1 MPENGTEL
9 NVQLQV
15 TYHTYSHTYTDMYSF
30 NRTCFL
36 QTQRKKE
43 RDTREDTQIQK
54 QKTQTDK
61 QTIKRLQNKTI
72 VTKNTT
78 NTLLKNKQTKITIII
93 IKRRRNE
100 TKIDGKNGEKQKIP
114 LHLFVVLS
122 KIAFVDIIVPYL

>member
-1 MPENGTEL
+1 MPRTEL
-9 NVQLQV
+9 NW
-15 TYHTYSHTYTDMYSF
+15 TYNYKLHIIHTLTPTLTSTLST
-30 NRTCFL
+30 TLVFL
-36 QTQRKKE
+36 QTQRK
-43 RDTREDTQIQK
+43 REIQEKIHKYK